1 MVSDS
6 PMSWELHG
14 EKHGYVSTYSLV
26 VQTVKNLP
34 SMQETQ
40 VRSLDG
46 EELLEEVMVI
56 HSSILAWRI
65 SWTEE
70 SGGLQSMWRGHRVE
84 HD

>member
-6 PMSWELHG
+6 PMSRELHG
-14 EKHGYVSTYSLV
+14 EKDGYVSTYSLV
-26 VQTVKNLP
+26 VQMVKNLP

-65 SWTEE
+65 PWREE
-70 SGGLQSMWRGHRVE
+70 PGSLQSPGWQRLGH
-84 HD
+84 D